1 MEKPFVIK
9 RLKLAYDYLNQL
21 SEEGYK
27 IIDLNMIEPFN
38 IEDKEYHPSNIVI
51 ERNQKMYAIRSDW
64 TRSLL
69 NYQNRTPRPQ
79 KRFGYFGPI
88 IRNFNTIYQAGV
100 ELYDVNENDVIESI
114 LLHISFIQN
123 KNRKNIRTFIINDE
137 KLLDSFIDKYDL
149 DSSIKQIVF
158 EKDISAIKD
167 KLGDKHPLYELMRT
181 PVSQQF
187 ELINQILG
195 NNKHFQFIHSLQK
208 AVEDFDL
215 DFILDLSFTS
225 PQSYYNGLYFQAFLE
240 ENSSVLSGGEYDH
253 NAFGIAV
260 NLSDGGLL

>member
-1 MEKPFVIK
+1 
-9 RLKLAYDYLNQL
+9 LAYDYLNQL
-21 SEEGYK
+21 DEEGYK

-51 ERNQKMYAIRSDW
+51 ERNQKMYAVRSDW

-69 NYQNRTPRPQ
+69 NYQNRYPLVE
-79 KRFGYFGPI
+79 KRFGYFGPV
-88 IRNFNTIYQAGV
+88 IRNFNTIYQAGI
-100 ELYDVNENDVIESI
+100 ELYDVNERDVIESI
-114 LLHISFIQN
+114 LLHITFIQN
-123 KNRKNIRTFIINDE
+123 KSEKNIRTFIINDE
-137 KLLDSFIDKYDL
+137 KLLDLFIDKYDL

-167 KLGDKHPLYELMRT
+167 RLGDNHPLYELMVT
-181 PVSQQF
+181 TVSQQF
-187 ELINQILG
+187 ELVKQIFG
-195 NNKHFQFIHSLQK
+195 ENKHFQFIHSLQR
-208 AVEDFDL
+208 AVKHFDL

-225 PQSYYNGLYFQAFLE
+225 PQSYYNGLYFQAFLK
-240 ENSSVLSGGEYDH
+240 ENSPVLSGGEYDP